1 MAEEKGSIASHS
13 RPPRSISDSWTEVL
27 VGRRSVRAF
36 VPGSVVPRS
45 VIEASIEAAGWAPSP
60 HGRQPWRF
68 TVIENFPKRL
78 ALADAMADDWH
89 RQLKLDGQSAET
101 IAVRLEKGKARLTD
115 ASHLV
120 LISLFLEDLDDYPDV
135 DRQSAETT
143 MAIQSLGAAVQNLL
157 LSIHA
162 SGYDAGWM
170 CSPLFCPEIVRD
182 VLKLPETLHPHAL
195 IPIGVAAREPVR
207 RPRRSI
213 QELVV
218 PWDQGD
224 DEGADLAP
232 RLSNL

>member
-1 MAEEKGSIASHS
+1 MPEGKGSISNQSIAR
-13 RPPRSISDSWTEVL
+13 RPVSDSLTEAL

-45 VIEASIEAAGWAPSP
+45 VIEASIVAAGWAPSP

-68 TVIENFPKRL
+68 TVIEDFQRRA
-78 ALADAMADDWH
+78 ALANAMADDWQ
-89 RQLKLDGQSAET
+89 RQLILDGQGAE
-101 IAVRLEKGKARLTD
+101 IVNIRLEKGKARLTD

-120 LISLFLEDLDDYPDV
+120 LVNLYLKDLDDYPDE
-135 DRQSAETT
+135 DRQNAETT

-170 CSPLFCPEIVRD
+170 CSPLFCPELVRKE
-182 VLKLPETLHPHAL
+182 LNLSEALQPHAL
-195 IPIGVAAREPVR
+195 IPIGVAAKDPVR
-207 RPRRSI
+207 RTRRSL

-218 PWDQGD
+218 RWD
-224 DEGADLAP
+224 
-232 RLSNL
+232 